1 MKKNT
6 TEITL
11 GHMFAIAAP
20 MVVSQASETLMLFFN
35 RWVVSFLGA
44 DHIPASMSGGL
55 TSFVFTSFFT
65 GITGYVN
72 ALVAQ
77 YHGAQR
83 EERCVQVASQGF
95 WLTLVFYP
103 LLLLLIPAGH
113 GLFIWAGHSPRQ
125 LSLEFS
131 YYRILMLGSFI
142 FMIQSVLVGYFVGLG
157 KTRVVMVANLLGI
170 LVNLPLNWCLVFG
183 KLGFPKLGIQGA
195 ALGTLGGSLFI
206 VGILLVSYLRS
217 AGYRQR
223 TRKTSAWVPR
233 ADLLR
238 KLLRY
243 GLPAGAETFIN
254 VFAFNVFV
262 MLMQSYSEQVAA
274 AVTIT
279 FNYDLVSFIPML
291 GVGAATTA
299 LVGHRMGAGDP
310 VGARKVAFLGLRLG
324 WGYAAFIGI
333 VFVVGAPV
341 LVRFFSGGFT
351 TQDQSI
357 LPIAQMLLRMAALYT
372 MADAANVVFSGA
384 LRGAGDTRWVMMV
397 SGLLHWTM
405 ACGAYVFIKVLV
417 LPPEVVWLFFILF
430 VFSMC
435 FAMFLRHRRGKWMSI
450 RLVESQAVGAVGPA

>member
-1 MKKNT
+1 MKNAK
-6 TEITL
+6 TEVTL

-20 MVVSQASETLMLFFN
+20 MIVSQASETLMLFFN

-95 WLTLVFYP
+95 WLTICFYP
-103 LLLLLIPAGH
+103 LLLLLIPVGH
-113 GLFIWAGHSPRQ
+113 RLFIWAGHDQRQ
-125 LSLEFS
+125 VMLEFS
-131 YYRILMLGSFI
+131 YYRVLMLGSFM
-142 FMIQSVLVGYFVGLG
+142 FMVQSVLVGYFVGLG
-157 KTRVVMVANLLGI
+157 KTRVVMIANLLGI

-183 KLGFPKLGIQGA
+183 KLGFPRLGIQGA
-195 ALGTLGGSLFI
+195 ALGTLGGAFFI
-206 VGILLVSYLRS
+206 VSILFVAYLRS
-217 AGYRQR
+217 SGYRSR
-223 TRKTSAWVPR
+223 TRKASTWAARP
-233 ADLLR
+233 DLLG
-238 KLLRY
+238 KLLKY
-243 GLPAGAETFIN
+243 GLPAGAESFIN

-262 MLMQSYSEQVAA
+262 MLMQSYSPQVAA
-274 AVTIT
+274 AITIT

-310 VGARKVAFLGLRLG
+310 IGARRVAFLGLQLG
-324 WGYAAFIGI
+324 WGYGALIVLAFVG
-333 VFVVGAPV
+333 GAPV
-341 LVRFFSGGFT
+341 LVRFFAGGFT
-351 TQDQSI
+351 AQDQSI
-357 LPIAQMLLRMAALYT
+357 LPIAQTLLRMAALYT
-372 MADAANVVFSGA
+372 LADATNVVFSGA
-384 LRGAGDTRWVMMV
+384 LRGAGDTRWVMIV
-397 SGLLHWTM
+397 SGILHWTM
-405 ACGAYVFIKVLV
+405 ASGAFLFIKVLV

-435 FAMFLRHRRGKWMSI
+435 FAMFLRHKRGKWMSI
-450 RLVESQAVGAVGPA
+450 RLVEGPAAGAVRPA

>member
-1 MKKNT
+1 MNGPR
-6 TEITL
+6 TEVTL

-44 DHIPASMSGGL
+44 DFIPASMTGGL
-55 TSFVFTSFFT
+55 TQFVFTSFFA

-95 WLTLVFYP
+95 WLSLAFYP
-103 LLLLLIPAGH
+103 ILLLLIPVGH
-113 GLFIWAGHSPRQ
+113 RIFILAGHSPD
-125 LSLEFS
+125 LVTLEFS
-131 YYRILMLGSFI
+131 YYRILMLGSLI
-142 FMIQSVLVGYFVGLG
+142 FLLQSVLAGYFVGQG

-183 KLGFPKLGIQGA
+183 KLGFPRLGIQGA

-206 VGILLVSYLRS
+206 ISILMVAYLRS
-217 AGYRQR
+217 SHSQMRAG
-223 TRKTSAWVPR
+223 RKAAWKPR
-233 ADLLR
+233 GDLLR
-238 KLLRY
+238 KLVRY

-262 MLMQSYSEQVAA
+262 MLMQSYSTQVAA

-279 FNYDLVSFIPML
+279 FNYDLVAFIPML

-310 VGARKVAFLGLRLG
+310 AGARKVAFLGLRLG
-324 WGYAAFIGI
+324 WAYAALMMV
-333 VFVVGAPV
+333 VFVAGAPY

-351 TQDQSI
+351 SEDQSI

-372 MADAANVVFSGA
+372 LADATNVVFSGA
-384 LRGAGDTRWVMMV
+384 LRGAGDTRWVMIM
-397 SGLLHWTM
+397 SGILHWIM
-405 ACGAYVFIKVLV
+405 ATGAFIFIKVLV
-417 LPPEVVWLFFILF
+417 LPPQLVWLFFILF

-435 FAMFLRHRRGKWMSI
+435 SAMYLRHRGGKWMSI
-450 RLVESQAVGAVGPA
+450 RLVESPAVMGSI

>member
-1 MKKNT
+1 MENAR

-20 MVVSQASETLMLFFN
+20 MVISQASETLMLFFN

-95 WLTLVFYP
+95 WLTLGFYP

-113 GLFIWAGHSPRQ
+113 RLFIWAGHSPRQ

-157 KTRVVMVANLLGI
+157 KTRVVMTANLLGI

-183 KLGFPKLGIQGA
+183 KMGFPRLGIQGA

-206 VGILLVSYLRS
+206 VSILLVAYLRS
-217 AGYRQR
+217 SGYRQR
-223 TRKTSAWVPR
+223 TRKTSTWVPR
-233 ADLLR
+233 GDLLR

-262 MLMQSYSEQVAA
+262 MLMQSYSEQVAT

-310 VGARKVAFLGLRLG
+310 AGARKVAFLGLRLG
-324 WGYAAFIGI
+324 WGYAALMGI
-333 VFVVGAPV
+333 VFVAGAPV
-341 LVRFFSGGFT
+341 LVQFFAGGFT

-357 LPIAQMLLRMAALYT
+357 LPIAQTLLRMAALYT
-372 MADAANVVFSGA
+372 LADAANVVFSGA
-384 LRGAGDTRWVMMV
+384 LRGAGDTRWVMVV
-397 SGLLHWTM
+397 SGILHWVM
-405 ACGAYVFIKVLV
+405 ASGAYLFIKILV
-417 LPPEVVWLFFILF
+417 LPPVLVWLFFIVF
-430 VFSMC
+430 VFSLGLS
-435 FAMFLRHRRGKWMSI
+435 MFLRHRRGKWMSI
-450 RLVESQAVGAVGPA
+450 RMVESQVVGAM